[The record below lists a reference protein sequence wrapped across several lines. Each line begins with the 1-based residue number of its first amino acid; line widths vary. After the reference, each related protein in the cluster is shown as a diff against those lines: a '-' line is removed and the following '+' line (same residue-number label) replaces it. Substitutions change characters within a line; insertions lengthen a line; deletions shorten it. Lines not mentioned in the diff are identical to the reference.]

1 MCQPSE
7 KIATSQTQPTRD
19 SRRSGS
25 IHFVIALVVV
35 CAIGVGIHLY
45 KRPEAKPIEWPR
57 GVRVNS
63 DFRLISL
70 PKKVG
75 PFELID
81 VRELKEDV
89 VRALGI
95 GTGYDKERYPFRQS
109 SWYGTAYYADR
120 RKGQAEPFR
129 LWRMEIF
136 YYTGL
141 RDNVP
146 HVPERCLD
154 AGGVSVLSRETVQF
168 KSLAAPEPW
177 DKDVE
182 FRRVHYRVSGPGNIG
197 SREGAEYYIFSV
209 NGTPY
214 SSSDR
219 VRVELAMPN
228 VTYSY
233 FAKIQFAA
241 SSSGGVEGAEAADAA
256 AGEFINVMLPSML
269 NTLPMA
275 DDIED
280 LKRNEQIKS

>member
-7 KIATSQTQPTRD
+7 KTATSQMQSTRE
-19 SRRSGS
+19 SRRSGR

-35 CAIGVGIHLY
+35 CLMGVGIHLY
-45 KRPEAKPIEWPR
+45 KRPEAQPIEWPK
-57 GVRVNS
+57 GVRVNR

-70 PKKVG
+70 PKQVG

-81 VRELKEDV
+81 EKEFDEDLI
-89 VRALGI
+89 RALGI
-95 GTGYDKERYPFRQS
+95 GTGYDKERYPTRRS
-109 SWYGTAYYADR
+109 SWYGIGFYADR
-120 RKGQAEPFR
+120 RKGQAEPFQY
-129 LWRMEIF
+129 WRMEIF

-154 AGGVSVLSRETVQF
+154 AGGVSVLSREIVPF
-168 KSLAAPEPW
+168 KSLAARPPW
-177 DKDVE
+177 DKDVK
-182 FRRVHYRVSGPGNIG
+182 FRRVHYRFSGAGRIG

-209 NGTPY
+209 NGEPI

-219 VRVELAMPN
+219 VRLELANPTI
-228 VTYSY
+228 TYSY
-233 FAKIQFAA
+233 FAKIQFTALSSEGIESAA
-241 SSSGGVEGAEAADAA
+241 TADEA

-269 NTLPMA
+269 NTLPTA
-275 DDIED
+275 DDIDD